1 LPPAYGANSLSP
13 GTYGAL
19 AGGST
24 NATPDAAQFRLI
36 KCWLHY
42 IRLFLRRSQGSP
54 TVVWDELMKI
64 RLSGW
69 QEDAMAPSQQD
80 VLRGEAKE
88 DGGAGSGADDSGP
101 WHECDGLIGFFEEM
115 CI

>member
-1 LPPAYGANSLSP
+1 V
-13 GTYGAL
+13 
-19 AGGST
+19 
-24 NATPDAAQFRLI
+24 TPDVAQFRLI
-36 KCWLHY
+36 KSWLYH

-69 QEDAMAPSQQD
+69 QEDAAASPQHDIDEILQM
-80 VLRGEAKE
+80 
-88 DGGAGSGADDSGP
+88 DGGAGAGADESVSWP
-101 WHECDGLIGFFEEM
+101 EYDGLIGFFEEKM

>member
-1 LPPAYGANSLSP
+1 M
-13 GTYGAL
+13 
-19 AGGST
+19 
-24 NATPDAAQFRLI
+24 TPDAAQFRLI
-36 KCWLHY
+36 KSWLYH

-69 QEDAMAPSQQD
+69 QEDAAASPRHDIDLQ
-80 VLRGEAKE
+80 R
-88 DGGAGSGADDSGP
+88 DGGAGDGADGSVSWP
-101 WHECDGLIGFFEEM
+101 EYDGLIGFFEEKM